1 MRRRLGKPAKERSD
15 APPARLASNSQRA
28 GAAIRSP
35 RPTDIHMKLLSLITA
50 LLLTVSGRLEADDVS
65 TFLKTH
71 CVKCHGDRKP
81 KGDLQLDTLTWSQTD
96 SNNVEVWQSIVDRVN
111 AGEMPPENQPQPTDR
126 DREAFLKL
134 IRGRIASA
142 TEHNSKQVVL
152 RRLNRAQYRNSLR
165 DLLHIHVD
173 VEDPTEAFPADD
185 KEHGFDN
192 LGETLQMSDFL
203 LRQYLKVARTVVDRA
218 TFEGEMPKAKTYT
231 LTDTRSRALNYKTPG
246 NDPERDYRV
255 LYQNDERA
263 PGDPRGQQF
272 INCREGATHDGWY
285 EFTFEIESKGR
296 GNLAE
301 LFSQQRRNDYPVYR
315 PEDLHRFE
323 IYITAPSK
331 SSAIQTRPRRLVHA
345 VDLPDNKRQTIKQR
359 IWVPKG
365 WRVEIGFGNG
375 YWGVVDP
382 IQLVDPDFDFDAF
395 RELSKRDQNSKYG
408 KLVIDRFE
416 EVDAPR
422 INVYSVTESGP
433 HYEQWPPASHVAIYG
448 KPGQNI
454 EDHLTQFATRAFR
467 RPVSPEQL
475 APYLQLAK
483 QSPEG
488 VRTAIE
494 GILCSPRFV
503 YFKETAEQLDDH
515 AIASRLSYFLW
526 NTMPDAAL
534 LKDAASG
541 KLHDG
546 EMLQRHVDRMLSDP
560 RSDEFVES
568 FVWAWLKLEN
578 TVEMA
583 PDPMRF
589 YEYHRNRLGDAMV
602 KETNAWFRHLLT
614 ENLQV
619 SHFIDSD
626 FAIINADLGRHYG
639 MPGLV
644 NTTAQFQQVALSGS
658 RHRGGLLG
666 QTSVLTASANGV
678 DTSPVVRGI
687 WILENLL
694 GTPPSPPPPG
704 VEVPEPDA
712 RGDLTIRQLYAKHR
726 TIESCNDCHKKID
739 PLGFSLE
746 NFDAIGSWRTEY
758 ASGNKVDPSG
768 QMPSGESFI
777 DVAGLK
783 QIMARDLKQFSR
795 NLTTKLMTY
804 ATGRTMSVSDRS
816 QIDAIVERLESN
828 RGGLRDL
835 VKHVVT
841 SDTFLTK

>member
-1 MRRRLGKPAKERSD
+1 
-15 APPARLASNSQRA
+15 
-28 GAAIRSP
+28 
-35 RPTDIHMKLLSLITA
+35 MKHLSLITVI
-50 LLLTVSGRLEADDVS
+50 LLTTGGRLEADDALV
-65 TFLKTH
+65 FLKTH
-71 CVKCHGDRKP
+71 CVKCHGARKSR
-81 KGDLQLDTLTWSQTD
+81 GDLRLDVVMWSPLNTD
-96 SNNVEVWQSIVDRVN
+96 NVEVWQAIVDRVVSN
-111 AGEMPPENQPQPTDR
+111 EMPPEKQPRPPVR
-126 DREAFLKL
+126 DREMFLML
-134 IRGRIASA
+134 MRDRLASVA
-142 TEHNSKQVVL
+142 ENSSKRVIL
-152 RRLNRAQYRNSLR
+152 RRLNRTQFRNSLR
-165 DLLHIHVD
+165 DLLHIDVD

-203 LRQYLKVARTVVDRA
+203 LRQYLKVARKVVDRA
-218 TFEGEMPKAKTYT
+218 TFEGEMPEAKTYT
-231 LTDTRSRALNYKTPG
+231 LTGKGSRALNYKTPG

-285 EFTFEIESKGR
+285 EFTFEVESKGR
-296 GNLAE
+296 GNLSE
-301 LFSQQRRNDYPVYR
+301 RFSQQRRNDYPVYR

-331 SSAIQTRPRRLVHA
+331 SAAIQTRPRRRVHA
-345 VDLPDNKRQTIKQR
+345 IDLPDNKRQTIKQR
-359 IWVPKG
+359 LWLPKG

-382 IQLVDPDFDFDAF
+382 ILLVDPDFNFDGF
-395 RELSKRDQNSKYG
+395 RKLSKRDQNSRYG
-408 KLVIDRFE
+408 KLIIDRFE
-416 EVDAPR
+416 AVDAPR
-422 INVYSVTESGP
+422 INVYSVTETGP
-433 HYEQWPPASHVAIYG
+433 HYGTWPPASHLSVYG
-448 KPGQNI
+448 VPGKDI
-454 EDHLTQFATRAFR
+454 EEHLLQFATRAYR
-467 RPVSPEQL
+467 GPVTPEQI
-475 APYLQLAK
+475 APYLRLAK

-503 YFKETAEQLDDH
+503 YLKEVTEQLDDY

-534 LKDAASG
+534 LKDAADG
-541 KLHDG
+541 KLRVTPIL
-546 EMLQRHVDRMLSDP
+546 ERHVDRMLADP

-583 PDPMRF
+583 PDPMKF

-602 KETNAWFRHLLT
+602 KETNMWFRHLLT
-614 ENLQV
+614 ENLEV
-619 SHFIDSD
+619 SNFIDSE

-644 NTTAQFQQVALSGS
+644 NTTAQFQQVALPGS

-694 GTPPSPPPPG
+694 GTPPAPPPPG

-712 RGDLTIRQLYAKHR
+712 RGELTIRQLYAKHR
-726 TIESCNDCHKKID
+726 TNESCNDCHKKID

-758 ASGNKVDPSG
+758 ETGNKVDAYG
-768 QMPSGESFI
+768 EMPGGESFK
-777 DVAGLK
+777 DVTGLK
-783 QIMARDLKQFSR
+783 QIMTRDLKQFSR

-804 ATGRTMSVSDRS
+804 ATGRTMNVSDRPK
-816 QIDAIVERLESN
+816 IDAIIDRLETD

-841 SDTFLTK
+841 SDTFCTK